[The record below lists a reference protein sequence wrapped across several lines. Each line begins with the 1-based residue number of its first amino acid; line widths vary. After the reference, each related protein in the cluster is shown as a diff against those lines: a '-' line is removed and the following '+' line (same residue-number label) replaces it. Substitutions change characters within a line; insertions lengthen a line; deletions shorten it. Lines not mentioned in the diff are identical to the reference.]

1 MKMLL
6 ASAFAVALIAGS
18 SSANAAAMFYVTV
31 DTVGNCSVA
40 EGPPSAGQKALGNAD
55 GYKTADEAGAKLEQ
69 IRDDASVCKGVV
81 E

>member
-6 ASAFAVALIAGS
+6 ASAFAIALFAGS
-18 SSANAAAMFYVTV
+18 TSANAGAMYYVTV

-55 GYKTADEAGAKLEQ
+55 GYKTQDEAGAELEK
-69 IRDDASVCKGVV
+69 IRGDESVCKGVV